1 MKGDEESGVNVRAD
15 FFPFFSL
22 FRIFPSNGDGRAV
35 KIVTNRLHPYSCIT
49 GFFVNFVE
57 ELSLATVFF
66 SFFLFF
72 RSTRLVTDHVV
83 SGLSFFL
90 SFFLFYLRFFFS

>member
-66 SFFLFF
+66 SFFFF
-72 RSTRLVTDHVV
+72 FLRSTRLVTDHVV

-90 SFFLFYLRFFFS
+90 SFFLFYLRFFS